1 MLNSKREKDG
11 YMTEVFRFFS
21 AEQAEKITAAAR
33 QDLMDMLINLKR
45 KYPRDGEDHGTVD
58 ETLHESLS
66 DDSLD
71 LLNS

>member
-1 MLNSKREKDG
+1 
-11 YMTEVFRFFS
+11 MTEVFRFFS

-33 QDLMDMLINLKR
+33 QDLTDMLINLKR
-45 KYPRDGEDHGTVD
+45 KCPRDDEGHSTVD
-58 ETLHESLS
+58 ETLHENLS

>member
-1 MLNSKREKDG
+1 MEK
-11 YMTEVFRFFS
+11 VLRFYS
-21 AEQAEKITAAAR
+21 AEQAEKIAAAGR
-33 QDLMDMLINLKR
+33 QALMGMLINLKR

-66 DDSLD
+66 DNSLD

>member
-58 ETLHESLS
+58 ETLHESLPK
-66 DDSLD
+66 DSHD